1 MDDRTATGLWIEAKL
16 RQLDRDA
23 IFYYIINKG
32 AYFSGT
38 VLLKINNLSGICR
51 ILIQETDERGEKKWI
66 SPLLKSDLSESD
78 ADSYILRTKNRD
90 PDIWIIEIEERGLM
104 NPLDDQKNDKGFT
117 LVELSIVMIII
128 GLLIGGVLKGQQLI
142 ENARAKKVVSFLKS
156 VQSATYTFQD
166 TYKSLPGDISSATV
180 LIPDCNSST
189 FCEDGNGNNYIASDG
204 TDQYAWGT
212 PIITRAEASR
222 FESVQYWKHL
232 ALANLIGDIN
242 GHANPNA
249 PAFGETHPES
259 PFGSG
264 GFEVYWDGLT
274 TLHPTG
280 VHIVRLSG
288 NDSLTGGDTLSSIT
302 PQQAAKIDKLMDDG
316 QPNSGSVFANYG
328 RVTDNCKIGGP
339 TLSDNS
345 EYNGAMTSNECVL
358 FFKIF

>member
-1 MDDRTATGLWIEAKL
+1 MDDRIATGLLVEAKL

-23 IFYYIINKG
+23 ISYYIINKG

-51 ILIQETDERGEKKWI
+51 VLIQETDERGEKKWI
-66 SPLLKSDLSESD
+66 SPLLKSDLSESE

-104 NPLDDQKNDKGFT
+104 NPFEDQKNDKGFT

-128 GLLIGGVLKGQQLI
+128 GLLIGGVLKGQELI
-142 ENARAKKVVSFLKS
+142 ENARAKKVVSFLTS

-166 TYKSLPGDISSATV
+166 TYKSLPGDLSSATV
-180 LIPDCNSST
+180 LIPGCNSSA
-189 FCEDGNGNNYIASDG
+189 FCRDGNGNNYIASDG
-204 TDQYAWGT
+204 TDQYTWQT
-212 PIITRAEASR
+212 PIITGPEATQE
-222 FESVQYWKHL
+222 ESIQFWKHL
-232 ALANLIGDIN
+232 ALANLIGEIK
-242 GHANPNA
+242 PNA
-249 PAFGETHPES
+249 DPASPEFGETNPAS
-259 PFGSG
+259 QFGAG

-288 NDSLTGGDTLSSIT
+288 NASLTGGNTLNSIT
-302 PQQAAKIDKLMDDG
+302 PQQAAKVDQIMDDG
-316 QPNSGSVFANYG
+316 NPNSGSVFANYG
-328 RVTDNCKIGGP
+328 NITDNCKIGGP